1 MDLFQSSDSVQSQT
15 DMASQALP
23 VPEGGLP
30 EDGAWSNGNT
40 MDISMK
46 KCDKLMK
53 DSMKCNEVFVL
64 PCEAPFPSLF
74 SF

>member
-23 VPEGGLP
+23 VPEEGLQR
-30 EDGAWSNGNT
+30 DGVWNNGNI

-46 KCDKLMK
+46 KCDKPMK
-53 DSMKCNEVFVL
+53 DRMKCNDVFV
-64 PCEAPFPSLF
+64 
-74 SF
+74 